1 MKKNIIYTFCCLTLL
16 FTVVSCKDKKKKD
29 KYKTSQSTTSE
40 ITDKGAADTASRVI
54 EYTNLVVDMANSH
67 NSYLK
72 DILGNTEKIEK
83 ALKNPGDK
91 FGFLGIIHPHLVKF
105 TVNNMNGV
113 TIENPVP
120 ELGKENQAYFK
131 TQVAQYNSKFEKMN
145 TDYKLLKD
153 YLTAQDYKDDQ
164 GAKGYALIDTIRGT
178 VQNLYA
184 GKIVL
189 MKKVN
194 EIADAAEIV
203 VLKDSPLKEY
213 IIAMKTDMKNIRNF
227 VDLLSDNA
235 NSYNKISA
243 QAQAGFKALETAQA
257 KNAALNIENAKK
269 ANKEGNYKNFY
280 DSFHN
285 LLLHTKK
292 TMRDAGESGKLT
304 SNDIEGL
311 DSSYDGLIR
320 NYNYF
325 NQ

>member
-1 MKKNIIYTFCCLTLL
+1 MKKNIIYTCCCITLL
-16 FTVVSCKDKKKKD
+16 FTAVSCKDKKKKD
-29 KYKTSQSTTSE
+29 KTTPSTASE

-83 ALKNPGDK
+83 ALKNPDDK

-145 TDYKLLKD
+145 TDYRQLKD
-153 YLTAQDYKDDQ
+153 YLTAQDYKDDK

-178 VQNLYA
+178 VQNLYT

-227 VDLLSDNA
+227 VDLLSANA

-243 QAQAGFKALETAQA
+243 KAQAGFTALETAQT
-257 KNAALNIENAKK
+257 KNAALNIANAKK

-280 DSFHN
+280 ESFHN

-292 TMRDAGESGKLT
+292 TLRDAGERGKLT
-304 SNDIEGL
+304 SSEIEGL
-311 DSSYDGLIR
+311 DSGYDGLIR

>member
-1 MKKNIIYTFCCLTLL
+1 MKKTIIYTSCFIVLLLTA
-16 FTVVSCKDKKKKD
+16 VSCKDKKKKEKD
-29 KYKTSQSTTSE
+29 PQQTASASASP
-40 ITDKGAADTASRVI
+40 GSADTASRVI

-67 NSYLK
+67 NAYLK
-72 DILGNTEKIEK
+72 DILGNTEKIES
-83 ALKNPGDK
+83 ALKNPDDK
-91 FGFLGIIHPHLVKF
+91 FGFLRIIHPHLTKF
-105 TVNNMNGV
+105 TVNNMNGI

-131 TQVAQYNSKFEKMN
+131 TQVTQYNAKFEKMN
-145 TDYKLLKD
+145 TDYKHLRD
-153 YLTAQDYKDDQ
+153 YLTAQDYKDDK

-178 VQNLYA
+178 VQKLYTE
-184 GKIVL
+184 KIVL

-235 NSYNKISA
+235 NSYTKISA
-243 QAQAGFKALETAQA
+243 QAQAGFAALEIAQA
-257 KNAALNIENAKK
+257 KNAGLNMENAKK

-292 TMRDAGESGKLT
+292 TLRNAGENGRLS
-304 SNDIEGL
+304 SSDIEGL
-311 DSSYDGLIR
+311 DSDYDGLIR

>member
-1 MKKNIIYTFCCLTLL
+1 MKKTIIYTSCCVALLLT
-16 FTVVSCKDKKKKD
+16 TVSCKDRKKQEKD
-29 KYKTSQSTTSE
+29 SQQITSASASL
-40 ITDKGAADTASRVI
+40 GSADTASRVI

-67 NSYLK
+67 NAYLK
-72 DILGNTEKIEK
+72 DILGNTEKIES
-83 ALKNPGDK
+83 ALKNPDDK
-91 FGFLGIIHPHLVKF
+91 FGFLKIIHPHLTRF

-131 TQVAQYNSKFEKMN
+131 TQVAQYNAKFEKMN
-145 TDYKLLKD
+145 TDYKQLKD
-153 YLTAQDYKDDQ
+153 YLTAQDYKDDK

-178 VQNLYA
+178 VQKLYT

-235 NSYNKISA
+235 NSYTKISS
-243 QAQAGFKALETAQA
+243 QAQAGFAALESAQA
-257 KNAALNIENAKK
+257 KNAGLNIENAKK

-280 DSFHN
+280 ESFHN
-285 LLLHTKK
+285 LLLRTKK
-292 TMRDAGESGKLT
+292 TLRDAGENGRLT
-304 SNDIEGL
+304 SSDIEGL
-311 DSSYDGLIR
+311 DSGYDGLIR

>member
-1 MKKNIIYTFCCLTLL
+1 MKKTIIYTSCCVALLLTA
-16 FTVVSCKDKKKKD
+16 VSCKDKKKQEKA
-29 KYKTSQSTTSE
+29 SQQTTPATARLES
-40 ITDKGAADTASRVI
+40 ADTASRVI

-105 TVNNMNGV
+105 TINNRNGV

-131 TQVAQYNSKFEKMN
+131 TQVAQYNAKFEKMN
-145 TDYKLLKD
+145 TDYKQLKD
-153 YLTAQDYKDDQ
+153 YLTAQDYKDDK
-164 GAKGYALIDTIRGT
+164 GAKGYALIDTIRST
-178 VQNLYA
+178 VQKLYT
-184 GKIVL
+184 GKIVI

-213 IIAMKTDMKNIRNF
+213 IIAMKTDMKNIRSF

-235 NSYNKISA
+235 NSYTKISA
-243 QAQAGFKALETAQA
+243 RAQAGFAALETAQA

-280 DSFHN
+280 ESFHN
-285 LLLHTKK
+285 LLLRTKK
-292 TMRDAGESGKLT
+292 TLRDAGESGKLT
-304 SNDIEGL
+304 SSDIEGL
-311 DSSYDGLIR
+311 DSGYDGLIR

>member
-1 MKKNIIYTFCCLTLL
+1 MKKTIIYTSYCVALLLT
-16 FTVVSCKDKKKKD
+16 TVSCKDQKKKD
-29 KYKTSQSTTSE
+29 KNTQDSTSE
-40 ITDKGAADTASRVI
+40 TAKFGAADTASRVI

-67 NSYLK
+67 NAYLK
-72 DILGNTEKIEK
+72 NILGNTEKIES
-83 ALKNPGDK
+83 ALKNPEDK
-91 FGFLGIIHPHLVKF
+91 FGFLGIIHPHVVKF

-131 TQVAQYNSKFEKMN
+131 MQVTQYNTKFEKMN
-145 TDYKLLKD
+145 TDYKQLRD
-153 YLTAQDYKDDQ
+153 YLTAQDYKDDK

-178 VQNLYA
+178 VQELYT

-235 NSYNKISA
+235 NSYTKISA
-243 QAQAGFKALETAQA
+243 KAQADFAALESAQT
-257 KNAALNIENAKK
+257 KNATLNMENAKK

-280 DSFHN
+280 ESFHN
-285 LLLHTKK
+285 LLLRTKK
-292 TMRDAGESGKLT
+292 TLRDARESGKLT
-304 SNDIEGL
+304 SNAIEEL
-311 DSSYDGLIR
+311 DSGYDGLIR

>member
-1 MKKNIIYTFCCLTLL
+1 MKKTIIYTSCCVALLLTA
-16 FTVVSCKDKKKKD
+16 VSCKDKKKKD
-29 KYKTSQSTTSE
+29 KDLQHTTSASASL
-40 ITDKGAADTASRVI
+40 GSADTASRVI

-67 NSYLK
+67 NAYLK
-72 DILGNTEKIEK
+72 DILGNTKKIES
-83 ALKNPGDK
+83 ALKNPKDK
-91 FGFLGIIHPHLVKF
+91 FGFLGIIHPHLTRF
-105 TVNNMNGV
+105 TINNRNGV

-131 TQVAQYNSKFEKMN
+131 TQVAQYNAKFEKMN
-145 TDYKLLKD
+145 TDYKQLKD
-153 YLTAQDYKDDQ
+153 YLTAQDYKDDK

-178 VQNLYA
+178 VQKLYT

-213 IIAMKTDMKNIRNF
+213 IIAMKTDMKNVRNF

-235 NSYNKISA
+235 NSYTKISS
-243 QAQAGFKALETAQA
+243 QAQAGFAALETAQA
-257 KNAALNIENAKK
+257 KNAGLNIENAKK

-280 DSFHN
+280 ESFHN
-285 LLLHTKK
+285 LLLRTKK
-292 TMRDAGESGKLT
+292 TLRDAGENGRLT
-304 SNDIEGL
+304 SSDIEGL
-311 DSSYDGLIR
+311 DSGYDGLIR

>member
-1 MKKNIIYTFCCLTLL
+1 MKKTIIYTSYCVALLLTA
-16 FTVVSCKDKKKKD
+16 VSCKDKKKQEKD
-29 KYKTSQSTTSE
+29 PQQTTPATAVLES
-40 ITDKGAADTASRVI
+40 ADTASRVI

-67 NSYLK
+67 NAYLK
-72 DILGNTEKIEK
+72 DILGNTEKIES
-83 ALKNPGDK
+83 ALKNPDGK
-91 FGFLGIIHPHLVKF
+91 FGFPGIIHPHLTRF
-105 TVNNMNGV
+105 TINNRNGV

-131 TQVAQYNSKFEKMN
+131 TQVAQYNAKFEKMN
-145 TDYKLLKD
+145 TDYKRLKD
-153 YLTAQDYKDDQ
+153 YLTAQDYKDDK

-178 VQNLYA
+178 VQKLYT

-203 VLKDSPLKEY
+203 VLKGSPLKEY

-235 NSYNKISA
+235 NSYTKISS
-243 QAQAGFKALETAQA
+243 QAQAGFAALETAQA
-257 KNAALNIENAKK
+257 KNAGLNIENAKK

-280 DSFHN
+280 ESFHN
-285 LLLHTKK
+285 LLLRTKK
-292 TMRDAGESGKLT
+292 TLRDAGENGRLT
-304 SNDIEGL
+304 SSDIEGL
-311 DSSYDGLIR
+311 DSGYDGLIR

>member
-1 MKKNIIYTFCCLTLL
+1 MKKTIIYTSCCVVLLLTA
-16 FTVVSCKDKKKKD
+16 VSCKDKKKKE
-29 KYKTSQSTTSE
+29 KNTQNTTSE
-40 ITDKGAADTASRVI
+40 STKIGAADTASRVI

-67 NSYLK
+67 NAYLK

-83 ALKNPGDK
+83 ALKNPEDK
-91 FGFLGIIHPHLVKF
+91 FGFIRIIHPHVTRF

-131 TQVAQYNSKFEKMN
+131 TQVAQYNAKFEKMN
-145 TDYKLLKD
+145 ADYKQLRD
-153 YLTAQDYKDDQ
+153 YLTAQDYKDDK
-164 GAKGYALIDTIRGT
+164 GTKGYALIDTIRST
-178 VQNLYA
+178 VQNLYT

-203 VLKDSPLKEY
+203 VLKDSPLKSY

-235 NSYNKISA
+235 NSYTKISA
-243 QAQAGFKALETAQA
+243 QAQAGFTALENAQA
-257 KNAALNIENAKK
+257 KNAGLNIENAKM

-280 DSFHN
+280 ESFHN
-285 LLLHTKK
+285 LLLRTKK
-292 TMRDAGESGKLT
+292 TLRDAGQSGKLT
-304 SNDIEGL
+304 SSDIEGL
-311 DSSYDGLIR
+311 DSGYDGLIR